1 MPAGERQE
9 VHVGLGWVE
18 IARPREWL
26 HDQAA
31 HVRHLQPGGQERLQ
45 GLQDPGLVL

>member
-1 MPAGERQE
+1 MPPGERQE
-9 VHVGLGWVE
+9 VHAGLGRVE
-18 IARPREWL
+18 IARPGEWL

-31 HVRHLQPGGQERLQ
+31 YVCHLQPGGQERLQ